1 MSDAAPQPAAP
12 QPAAPQPGQRPGM
25 DYSLLNESHIAA
37 YRETDGEK
45 GYMWN
50 GATTLLM
57 TSKGRK
63 SGEKRTIAI
72 IYCQVGDN
80 FVIIASKGGSPVHP
94 LWYLN
99 VLEDPNVEVQVKA
112 DKWEAVARTAESP
125 EREALWAAACVQWP
139 AFNDYQARTERRIPV
154 VVIEPSGKLT

>member
-1 MSDAAPQPAAP
+1 MSEQPQ
-12 QPAAPQPGQRPGM
+12 QPGQRAGV
-25 DYSLLNESHIAA
+25 DYSLLNESHVKA
-37 YRETDGEK
+37 YLETNGEK
-45 GYMWN
+45 GGVWN
-50 GATTLLM
+50 GATAVLVT
-57 TSKGRK
+57 TKGRK

-72 IYCQVGDN
+72 IGKQVGDN

-99 VLEDPNVEVQVKA
+99 IQADPNVEIQYLA

-125 EREALWAAACVQWP
+125 EREELWAQACTQWP

-154 VVIEPSGKLT
+154 VVIEPKRKIS

>member
-1 MSDAAPQPAAP
+1 MADPPT
-12 QPAAPQPGQRPGM
+12 QPGMRPGV

-37 YRETDGEK
+37 YLETDGEK
-45 GYMWN
+45 GGVWN
-50 GATTLLM
+50 GATCVLVT
-57 TSKGRK
+57 TKGRK

-72 IYCQVGDN
+72 IGKQVGDN

-99 VLEDPNVEVQVKA
+99 IQADPNVEVQYLA

-125 EREALWAAACVQWP
+125 EREQLWAECIKQWP
-139 AFNDYQARTERRIPV
+139 AFDDYQARTERRIPV
-154 VVIEPSGKLT
+154 VVIEPRRKIS